1 MPCIYKSFYL
11 LPFFT
16 PNKRVIIPINYK
28 KRQRKLSDQAWRWAF
43 YDWANSAFATTV
55 MAGFFPIFFKS
66 YWANDLTDA
75 ESTFVIGSA
84 NSIVGLII
92 ALSAPIMGAFA
103 DAGNSKKK
111 QLLTFA
117 VLGIMAT
124 GYLFFIPESSWKFAI
139 TFYAIGVIGFSGGN
153 IFYDSLLVSVAKDS
167 ERNRVSSLGFSLG
180 YLGGGLLFL
189 LNVMM
194 FSFPDFFGLKSQV
207 EAVLWSFLSVAIWW
221 SIFTVPLVTG
231 VKEPHRS
238 QQHKTFLDI
247 SKEAFKSLYQTSKSI
262 SQYKSAVVFLLAYF
276 LYMDG
281 VDTIIRMATSYGSD
295 IGISAQS
302 MISALLLTQFIGFP
316 ATLIF
321 GRYADRF
328 GHKQTLSFAIIIYIG
343 VVLFSA
349 QMDSAIEFYVM
360 ASIIGLVQ
368 GGVQAIS
375 RSYFS
380 SLIPENKAAEF
391 FGFYNFIGKSSV
403 FIGPFMVSGIALLTS
418 SPNLGIL
425 SLLLLFIPGLII
437 LRRIP

>member
-1 MPCIYKSFYL
+1 M
-11 LPFFT
+11 
-16 PNKRVIIPINYK
+16 
-28 KRQRKLSDQAWRWAF
+28 KRQRKLSKEAWRWAF

-66 YWANDLTDA
+66 YWAADLTDA

-84 NSIVGLII
+84 NSIVGLLI
-92 ALSAPIMGAFA
+92 AISAPIMGAFA
-103 DAGNSKKK
+103 DAGNTKKK
-111 QLLTFA
+111 LLVTFA
-117 VLGIMAT
+117 LLGIVST

-153 IFYDSLLVSVAKDS
+153 IFYDALLVSVANDN

-189 LNVMM
+189 LNVLM
-194 FSFPDFFGLKSQV
+194 FSFPSFFGLNSQI

-221 SIFTVPLVTG
+221 SIFTIPLLTG
-231 VKEPHRS
+231 VKEPQVSREG
-238 QQHKTFLDI
+238 KGFLEI
-247 SKEAFKSLYQTSKSI
+247 STDAFKSLYQTARTIK
-262 SQYKSAVVFLLAYF
+262 QYKSAVIFLLAYF

-295 IGISAQS
+295 IGLSAQS
-302 MISALLLTQFIGFP
+302 MIGALLLTQFIGFP
-316 ATLIF
+316 ATLVF
-321 GRYADRF
+321 GRYSDKF
-328 GHKQTLSFAIIIYIG
+328 GHKQTLSFAILIYIG
-343 VVLFSA
+343 VVLFSS
-349 QMDSAIEFYVM
+349 QMDSAIEFFIM

-380 SLIPENKAAEF
+380 SLIPANKAAEF

-403 FIGPFMVSGIALLTS
+403 FIGPFMVSGIALVTN
-418 SPNLGIL
+418 SPSLGIL
-425 SLLLLFIPGLII
+425 SLLLLFIPGLML
-437 LRRIP
+437 LRRVP

>member
-1 MPCIYKSFYL
+1 MSFYP

-16 PNKRVIIPINYK
+16 PHKRVIIPINYM
-28 KRQRKLSDQAWRWAF
+28 KRQRKLSNQAWSWAF

-66 YWANDLTDA
+66 YWAADLTDA
-75 ESTFVIGSA
+75 ESTFAIGSA

-92 ALSAPIMGAFA
+92 AISAPILGAFA

-117 VLGIMAT
+117 FLGIVAT

-139 TFYAIGVIGFSGGN
+139 TFYAMGVIGFSGGN
-153 IFYDSLLVSVAKDS
+153 IFYDSLLVSVADAS
-167 ERNRVSSLGFSLG
+167 DRNKVSSLGFSLG

-194 FSFPDFFGLKSQV
+194 FSFPDFFGLNSQV
-207 EAVLWSFLSVAIWW
+207 EAVLWSFLSVALWW
-221 SIFTVPLVTG
+221 SIFTLPLLTG
-231 VKEPHRS
+231 VKEPQGS
-238 QQHKTFLDI
+238 KIHKNFLDI
-247 SKEAFKSLYQTSKSI
+247 SKEAFKSLYQTSQSI
-262 SQYKSAVVFLLAYF
+262 SQYKSAVIFLLAYF

-302 MISALLLTQFIGFP
+302 MIGALLLTQFIGFP

-321 GRYADRF
+321 GRFSDQF
-328 GHKQTLSFAIIIYIG
+328 GHKQTLSFAIVIYIG
-343 VVLFSA
+343 VVIFSS
-349 QMDSAIEFYVM
+349 QMDSAVEFFVM

-380 SLIPENKAAEF
+380 TLIPEDKAAEF

-403 FIGPFMVSGIALLTS
+403 FIGPFMVSGIALLTN
-418 SPNLGIL
+418 SPSLGIL
-425 SLLLLFIPGLII
+425 SLLLLFIPGLIL
-437 LRRIP
+437 LRRVP

>member
-1 MPCIYKSFYL
+1 MKG
-11 LPFFT
+11 
-16 PNKRVIIPINYK
+16 
-28 KRQRKLSDQAWRWAF
+28 QRKLSDQAWRWAF

-66 YWANDLTDA
+66 YWANDLSDA

-84 NSIVGLII
+84 NSLVGLLI
-92 ALSAPIMGAFA
+92 AISAPVLGAFA

-111 QLLTFA
+111 LLLTFA
-117 VLGIMAT
+117 ILGIFST

-153 IFYDSLLVSVAKDS
+153 IFYDALLVSVAKDH
-167 ERNRVSSLGFSLG
+167 ERNKVSSLGFSLG

-189 LNVMM
+189 VNVLM
-194 FSFPDFFGLKSQV
+194 FSFPGFFGLQSEI
-207 EAVLWSFLSVAIWW
+207 EAILWSFLSVAIWW
-221 SIFTVPLVTG
+221 SIFTIPLMTG
-231 VKEPHRS
+231 VKEPNTSKNDKGLFR
-238 QQHKTFLDI
+238 TV
-247 SKEAFKSLYQTSKSI
+247 KEAFKSLYETSKSI
-262 SQYKSAVVFLLAYF
+262 KNYKSAGVFLLAYF

-302 MISALLLTQFIGFP
+302 MIGALLLTQFIGFP

-321 GRYADRF
+321 GRYSDKF
-328 GHKQTLSFAIIIYIG
+328 GHKETLSFAIIIYIG
-343 VVLFSA
+343 VVIFSA
-349 QMDSAIEFYVM
+349 QMDSAIEFFIM
-360 ASIIGLVQ
+360 ASVIGLVQ

-403 FIGPFMVSGIALLTS
+403 FIGPFMVSGIALLTD
-418 SPNLGIL
+418 SPGLGIL

-437 LRRIP
+437 LRKVP

>member
-1 MPCIYKSFYL
+1 M
-11 LPFFT
+11 
-16 PNKRVIIPINYK
+16 
-28 KRQRKLSDQAWRWAF
+28 KRQRKLSKEAWRWAF

-66 YWANDLTDA
+66 YWAADLTDA

-84 NSIVGLII
+84 NSIVGLLI
-92 ALSAPIMGAFA
+92 AISAPIMGAFA
-103 DAGNSKKK
+103 DAGNTKKK
-111 QLLTFA
+111 LLVTFA
-117 VLGIMAT
+117 LLGIVST

-153 IFYDSLLVSVAKDS
+153 IFYDALLVSVANDN

-189 LNVMM
+189 LNVLM
-194 FSFPDFFGLKSQV
+194 FSFPSFFGLNSQI

-221 SIFTVPLVTG
+221 SIFTIPLLTG
-231 VKEPHRS
+231 VKEPQVSREG
-238 QQHKTFLDI
+238 KGFLEI
-247 SKEAFKSLYQTSKSI
+247 STDAFKSLYQTARTIK
-262 SQYKSAVVFLLAYF
+262 QYKSAVIFLLAYF

-295 IGISAQS
+295 IGLSAQS
-302 MISALLLTQFIGFP
+302 MIGALLLTQFIGFP
-316 ATLIF
+316 ATLVF
-321 GRYADRF
+321 GRYSDKF
-328 GHKQTLSFAIIIYIG
+328 GHKQTLSFAILIYIG
-343 VVLFSA
+343 VVLFSS
-349 QMDSAIEFYVM
+349 QMDSAIEFFIM

-380 SLIPENKAAEF
+380 SLIPANKAAEF

-403 FIGPFMVSGIALLTS
+403 FIGPFMVSGIALVTN
-418 SPNLGIL
+418 SPSLGIL
-425 SLLLLFIPGLII
+425 SLLLLFIPGLIL
-437 LRRIP
+437 LRKVP